1 MFTKHIIVEVT
12 GDMAIVMQVIMFNG
26 SPVKRLLLNAEG
38 SFIEEPKI
46 DMQND
51 GALYVHSAHVDA
63 AQQSVQ
69 PTCGGRRFFTAKV
82 LPPHAP
88 NANR

>member
-1 MFTKHIIVEVT
+1 
-12 GDMAIVMQVIMFNG
+12 MFNG

-38 SFIEEPKI
+38 SFIEERII

-69 PTCGGRRFFTAKV
+69 RTAEPVRKTKARGATRRQ
-82 LPPHAP
+82 
-88 NANR
+88 